1 LKRPST
7 LALAKQHGGT
17 PRKIGIDNDPAKKH
31 EIRSENQVF
40 LQINVTD
47 KNFDQESKSYVY
59 LSGFQ
64 ESIQREE
71 ISDKNIQGI

>member
-1 LKRPST
+1 MGLKRPST
-7 LALAKQHGGT
+7 LALAIHHGGT
-17 PRKIGIDNDPAKKH
+17 TRKIGLDNDPAKKL

-40 LQINVTD
+40 LQIKVTD

-64 ESIQREE
+64 ESIQRDE
-71 ISDKNIQGI
+71 ISDKNI